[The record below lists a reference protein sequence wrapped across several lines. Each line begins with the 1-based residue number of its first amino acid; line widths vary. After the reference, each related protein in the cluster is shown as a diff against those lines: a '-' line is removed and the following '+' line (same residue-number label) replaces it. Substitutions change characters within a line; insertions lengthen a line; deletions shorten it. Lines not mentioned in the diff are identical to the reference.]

1 MEPGVGP
8 AAFLSPSG
16 TEELSGYDHVVV
28 LRAYQRLV
36 SHFQA
41 QVYREMASIS
51 DLMAEIDR
59 DPECAFDSAAS
70 EIGAALHLTRRA
82 ADSELGFALALRQ
95 RLPRVWEALASADL
109 DLRRAKVIVHGTAHL
124 PEATARQVVDQVI
137 EPATRMTSGQLYS
150 MVRRVCIQADP
161 EEAAQRYQR
170 AADDRRVITE
180 PTLDGT
186 AHLLG
191 LDLPPDRVQA
201 AMGRITDLA
210 QSLRREGETRT
221 IDQLRADVLLD
232 LLEGRSHSRIGT
244 GTVALHVD
252 LTTLVGL
259 AENPGELAGYGPV
272 ISDIARQVAEQQQKT
287 KWSWSVTDPDT
298 GQTIHTGVT
307 RRRPTASQR
316 RHVEAR
322 NRTCIFP
329 GCRMPATN
337 SDLDH
342 RIPWAQGGP
351 TTVDHLDPLCR
362 HHHVL
367 RHRAGWKR
375 YPLPGGDHL
384 WISPLGHTYTTSGR
398 SP

>member
-1 MEPGVGP
+1 M
-8 AAFLSPSG
+8 
-16 TEELSGYDHVVV
+16 
-28 LRAYQRLV
+28 
-36 SHFQA
+36 
-41 QVYREMASIS
+41 I
-51 DLMAEIDR
+51 
-59 DPECAFDSAAS
+59 
-70 EIGAALHLTRRA
+70 
-82 ADSELGFALALRQ
+82 
-95 RLPRVWEALASADL
+95 
-109 DLRRAKVIVHGTAHL
+109 
-124 PEATARQVVDQVI
+124 
-137 EPATRMTSGQLYS
+137 SGQLYS